1 MLLTHLLSFLL
12 PSFHP
17 SPKII
22 PMASLGVILFF
33 LLSGFLITHT
43 LLAHRDKGL
52 QSYLIDR
59 FCRIYPPYIATL
71 VLVALIDYVY
81 ITSFP
86 QQYSEHGYRY
96 TVGRFLTGAFFLP
109 KFNFHTGMAIFG
121 SASQLWTLPV
131 EWWLYLALGIAY
143 YMYHSRSRLLLKWAC
158 LLFAMWC
165 PVTYMI
171 QSGISLVWL
180 LGAGCY
186 LLYTRYTPDL
196 ADKRVVR
203 SFLVIFLLV
212 GFCFA
217 RRYATVQE
225 PYDFLCNFDIAIMF
239 LLVCWLS
246 TGLSFNTG
254 ESSWLKRAAGFL
266 ASYSYSLYLT
276 HYSILDLIRNYNTSP
291 VTAWVLC
298 NGVAIAFA
306 AIFEAKHK
314 VMAFHTKKWCAS
326 RASRRA
332 HRSLDTP

>member
-1 MLLTHLLSFLL
+1 MTVQPLPAQLSVTLNLLRGISAQLVLLTHLLSFLL

-131 EWWLYLALGIAY
+131 EWWLYLGAWYCLLHVPLAQPVTTQMGMPPICNVVPGDIHDPIGHLA
-143 YMYHSRSRLLLKWAC
+143 RVVTGCWLLLA
-158 LLFAMWC
+158 LHALHA
-165 PVTYMI
+165 
-171 QSGISLVWL
+171 
-180 LGAGCY
+180 
-186 LLYTRYTPDL
+186 
-196 ADKRVVR
+196 
-203 SFLVIFLLV
+203 
-212 GFCFA
+212 
-217 RRYATVQE
+217 
-225 PYDFLCNFDIAIMF
+225 
-239 LLVCWLS
+239 
-246 TGLSFNTG
+246 
-254 ESSWLKRAAGFL
+254 
-266 ASYSYSLYLT
+266 
-276 HYSILDLIRNYNTSP
+276 
-291 VTAWVLC
+291 
-298 NGVAIAFA
+298 
-306 AIFEAKHK
+306 
-314 VMAFHTKKWCAS
+314 
-326 RASRRA
+326 
-332 HRSLDTP
+332 